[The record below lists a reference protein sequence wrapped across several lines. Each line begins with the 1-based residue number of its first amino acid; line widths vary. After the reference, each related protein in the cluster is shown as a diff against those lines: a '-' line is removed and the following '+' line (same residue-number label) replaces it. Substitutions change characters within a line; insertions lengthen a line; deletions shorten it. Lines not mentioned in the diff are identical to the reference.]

1 MKALDRYV
9 LRQFLGTFVLLV
21 LGLPLLFVI
30 TDLTENL
37 EKYLGR
43 GLRGHEV
50 VLGYVYQLPQFI
62 YFAIPIAVLVAVVF
76 TIGSMTR
83 HMELTAAKAGGVS
96 FFRVVRPMWVAAAG
110 AALLTFGLGELV
122 PVTNRLR
129 NKLLAAEEPA
139 GQVRANVV
147 FQTADGRVLMA
158 QTVDAGARRAVQ
170 VVLERRGRGRRP
182 GLFATAWEGRWS
194 PQRGWEWRRGWW
206 RIVPVE
212 GQPEVSVRFARAWDR
227 RLQETPEA
235 LLAQP
240 KKPEEMRFAE
250 MGRYV
255 EAVRR
260 AGGDPKG
267 LEVERQ
273 QKLALPLAALIIA
286 LFGAPLATSSRRGGA
301 VYGIGVS
308 LAVTLVYLLLFRVGR
323 ALGGAGTLDPS
334 LAAWMPNLLF
344 GAAAAALLARVRT

>member
-9 LRQFLGTFVLLV
+9 LRQFLATFLLLV
-21 LGLPLLFVI
+21 LGLPLLFVV

-43 GLRGHEV
+43 GLRGREV
-50 VLGYVYQLPQFI
+50 ALGYLYQLPQFV
-62 YFAIPIAVLVAVVF
+62 YFAIPIAVLVGVVF
-76 TIGSMTR
+76 TIGAMTR
-83 HMELTAAKAGGVS
+83 HLELTAAKAGGIS

-110 AALLTFGLGELV
+110 AAALTFGLGELV

-129 NKLLAAEEPA
+129 NRLVMDQEAV

-147 FQTADGRVLMA
+147 FQTADGRVLTA
-158 QTVDAGARRAVQ
+158 QTVDANENRAVQ

-182 GLFATAWEGRWS
+182 GLYATAWEGRWS
-194 PQRGWEWRRGWW
+194 AQRGWEWRRGWW
-206 RIVPVE
+206 RIVPEE
-212 GQPEVSVRFARAWDR
+212 GKPEVSVRFARAWDR

-240 KKPEEMRFAE
+240 KKPDEMRFVE

-267 LEVERQ
+267 LEVDRQ
-273 QKLALPLAALIIA
+273 QKLAIPLAALIIA

-323 ALGGAGTLDPS
+323 ALGGAGTLDPT
-334 LAAWMPNLLF
+334 LAAWMPNVLF
-344 GAAAAALLARVRT
+344 GVAALGLLARVRT